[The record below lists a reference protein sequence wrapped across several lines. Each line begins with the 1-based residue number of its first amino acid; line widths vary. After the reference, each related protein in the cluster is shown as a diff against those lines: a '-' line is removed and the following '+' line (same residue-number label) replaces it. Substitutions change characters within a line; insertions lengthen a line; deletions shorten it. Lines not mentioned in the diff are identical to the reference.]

1 MEYQCSLFTFTD
13 ETQYRLRD
21 PTTEKAMNCV
31 LEDSLKRAQTKK
43 LFEVQYHLYYSSVN
57 KFKVYIEFFWWNIF
71 MVHSKYTFNIPLI
84 KYS

>member
-1 MEYQCSLFTFTD
+1 MYDFFYEAYKMEYQCSLFTFTD

-43 LFEVQYHLYYSSVN
+43 LFEVQYSVAKSEKIYYRLSN
-57 KFKVYIEFFWWNIF
+57 
-71 MVHSKYTFNIPLI
+71 
-84 KYS
+84 

>member
-1 MEYQCSLFTFTD
+1 MLESYIYLTSSHVDRFVQILLHVNGHFYETHKLAYQCSLFVFTD

-43 LFEVQYHLYYSSVN
+43 LFEVQYH
-57 KFKVYIEFFWWNIF
+57 
-71 MVHSKYTFNIPLI
+71 
-84 KYS
+84 

>member
-57 KFKVYIEFFWWNIF
+57 KFKVYIEFFC
-71 MVHSKYTFNIPLI
+71 
-84 KYS
+84 